1 MVAAALHAPRT
12 ATLQSSAAPRLAPL
26 RAYGK
31 RRSDE
36 DRFGDD
42 EDWEMEGSGIE
53 YKVDRFG
60 KATPSPFTVGEGYDL
75 KDVLE
80 TTRRV
85 ALWQPKVQNASP
97 TRPSTYLQRKF
108 NIIMKNLYR
117 PSSLA

>member
-1 MVAAALHAPRT
+1 MHATTFIAAALSVAPVAALHAPRT

-26 RAYGK
+26 RAYGSRK
-31 RRSDE
+31 PRSDE

-75 KDVLE
+75 KDVLAPE
-80 TTRRV
+80 
-85 ALWQPKVQNASP
+85 LWEEFGLDENGDVKQP
-97 TRPSTYLQRKF
+97 
-108 NIIMKNLYR
+108 
-117 PSSLA
+117 

>member
-1 MVAAALHAPRT
+1 MHATTFIAAALSVAPVAALHAPRT

-75 KDVLE
+75 KDVLAPE
-80 TTRRV
+80 
-85 ALWQPKVQNASP
+85 LWEEFGLDEDGNVKQP
-97 TRPSTYLQRKF
+97 
-108 NIIMKNLYR
+108 
-117 PSSLA
+117 

>member
-1 MVAAALHAPRT
+1 MHATTFIAAALCVVPVAALHAPRT

-75 KDVLE
+75 KDVLAPE
-80 TTRRV
+80 
-85 ALWQPKVQNASP
+85 LWEEFGLDEDGNVKQP
-97 TRPSTYLQRKF
+97 
-108 NIIMKNLYR
+108 
-117 PSSLA
+117 

>member
-1 MVAAALHAPRT
+1 MHAPTFIAAALCVAPVAALHAPRT

-75 KDVLE
+75 KDVLAPE
-80 TTRRV
+80 
-85 ALWQPKVQNASP
+85 LWEEFGLDENGNVKQP
-97 TRPSTYLQRKF
+97 
-108 NIIMKNLYR
+108 
-117 PSSLA
+117 

>member
-1 MVAAALHAPRT
+1 MHATTFIAAALCVAPVAALHAPRT
-12 ATLQSSAAPRLAPL
+12 ATLQSSAVPRLAPL

-75 KDVLE
+75 KDVLAPE
-80 TTRRV
+80 
-85 ALWQPKVQNASP
+85 LWEEFGLDENGNVKQP
-97 TRPSTYLQRKF
+97 
-108 NIIMKNLYR
+108 
-117 PSSLA
+117 

>member
-1 MVAAALHAPRT
+1 MHATTFIAAALCVVPVAALHAPRT

-26 RAYGK
+26 RAYGSRK
-31 RRSDE
+31 PRSDE

-75 KDVLE
+75 KDVLAPE
-80 TTRRV
+80 
-85 ALWQPKVQNASP
+85 LWEEFGLDENGDVKQP
-97 TRPSTYLQRKF
+97 
-108 NIIMKNLYR
+108 
-117 PSSLA
+117 

>member
-1 MVAAALHAPRT
+1 MHATTFIAAALCVAPVAALHAPRT
-12 ATLQSSAAPRLAPL
+12 AALQSSAAPRLAPL

-75 KDVLE
+75 KDVLAPE
-80 TTRRV
+80 
-85 ALWQPKVQNASP
+85 LWEEFGLDENGNVKQP
-97 TRPSTYLQRKF
+97 
-108 NIIMKNLYR
+108 
-117 PSSLA
+117 